1 LEENVCHCY
10 EETIPLSADD
20 FVTIILMDVSFI
32 IELFFRNRFSQWSS
46 NDRIILKS
54 WLAAR
59 MQLDIILLENQLP
72 FFIIDKLFDLA
83 FPSRS
88 GSTLFVDLTFECFHS
103 YNRQEMSPDPDRIRN
118 IAFH

>member
-1 LEENVCHCY
+1 MEDLKSAIKDSEESVRHCY
-10 EETIPLSADD
+10 EETIPLSGDD

-72 FFIIDKLFDLA
+72 FFIIEKLYNLA
-83 FPSRS
+83 FAFKLRRLDLGRNPS
-88 GSTLFVDLTFECFHS
+88 FIELTFHYFLS
-103 YNRQEMSPDPDRIRN
+103 YN
-118 IAFH
+118 